1 MRLISI
7 AQAAAMLSI
16 GRTTAYALA
25 KAGKIPCVRGF
36 GPLRIHYD
44 KLVQMIEAGIPDTL
58 ADAGGVQDKENVCP
72 TREEKFGGSATP
84 QQMAR
89 TLDALL
95 APKIIQQPRP

>member
-7 AQAAAMLSI
+7 TEAAEMLSI

-25 KAGKIPCVRGF
+25 KAGKLPCVRGF
-36 GPLRIHYD
+36 GPLRVHYG
-44 KLVQMIEAGIPDTL
+44 KLVQMIEEGIPDTL
-58 ADAGGVQDKENVCP
+58 RDAGGVS
-72 TREEKFGGSATP
+72 EEKICPIKEEKRGGSVSP

-95 APKIIQQPRP
+95 APRTMQQPRP

>member
-7 AQAAAMLSI
+7 SQAAEMLSI

-36 GPLRIHYD
+36 GPLRVHYE

-58 ADAGGVQDKENVCP
+58 PIAGGVPEEKVCP
-72 TREEKFGGSATP
+72 IKEVKLGGSVSP

-95 APKIIQQPRP
+95 APRTTQQPRP

>member
-7 AQAAAMLSI
+7 SQAAEMLSI

-25 KAGKIPCVRGF
+25 KAGKLPCVRGL
-36 GPLRIHYD
+36 GPLRVHYE
-44 KLVQMIEAGIPDTL
+44 KLVQMIEASIPDTL
-58 ADAGGVQDKENVCP
+58 PDAGGVSQEKVCHIK
-72 TREEKFGGSATP
+72 EEKRGGSVSP

-95 APKIIQQPRP
+95 APRTTQQPRP